1 MVIGFHVILTAY
13 GFWLPNDPRGSWSDF
28 VGAWELVRF
37 GRATK
42 TDERRSLAREPHDRR
57 ARARAKKVLKYPA
70 VRFTGRQ
77 ASAIGRGFGALVNR
91 SALSICACSILP
103 EHTHLVVE
111 QHRYPIEQIANLLK
125 GAATRQLMSE
135 GLHPFGALREKC
147 GRLPHAWA
155 RGLWKSVP
163 RDAGRCPAGRSIRRG
178 QPRQGRSAATT
189 VVVCDAVQTG
199 TVGVITRSPGGSRLN
214 VMRGA
219 TNYSTTR
226 ARLAA
231 RG

>member
-42 TDERRSLAREPHDRR
+42 TDERRSLAGEPHDRR
-57 ARARAKKVLKYPA
+57 TRVRAKQVLKYPA

-77 ASAIGRGFGALVNR
+77 ARAIGRGFDALVNR

-103 EHTHLVVE
+103 EHTHLVVG

-155 RGLWKSVP
+155 RGLWKVFL
-163 RDAGRCPAGRSIRRG
+163 GTPADVRRAVRYVEDNPSREG
-178 QPRQGRSAATT
+178 LPRQRWAFVTPFDVERS
-189 VVVCDAVQTG
+189 G
-199 TVGVITRSPGGSRLN
+199 L
-214 VMRGA
+214 
-219 TNYSTTR
+219 
-226 ARLAA
+226 
-231 RG
+231 

>member
-57 ARARAKKVLKYPA
+57 ARVRAKQVLKYPA
-70 VRFTGRQ
+70 VRFTGGQ
-77 ASAIGRGFGALVNR
+77 ARAIGCGFGALVNR

-103 EHTHLVVE
+103 EHTHLVVG

-155 RGLWKSVP
+155 RGLWKVFL
-163 RDAGRCPAGRSIRRG
+163 GTPADVRRAVRYVEDNPAKEG
-178 QPRQGRSAATT
+178 LPRQRWSFVTPF
-189 VVVCDAVQTG
+189 V
-199 TVGVITRSPGGSRLN
+199 
-214 VMRGA
+214 
-219 TNYSTTR
+219 
-226 ARLAA
+226 ARDSQ
-231 RG
+231 R